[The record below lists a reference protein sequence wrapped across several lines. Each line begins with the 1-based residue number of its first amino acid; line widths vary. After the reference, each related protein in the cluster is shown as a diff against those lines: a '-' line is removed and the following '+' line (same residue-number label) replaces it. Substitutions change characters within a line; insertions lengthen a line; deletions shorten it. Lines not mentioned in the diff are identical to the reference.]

1 MTAPTKTPIDPS
13 EIRAGDTIERHWM
26 GTVMTMPVARLS
38 AKGGLAY
45 SPEGYCVGLTTE
57 DGEKFFLLDRPVPPV
72 SLPTEPTL
80 GWLTWYAGEESSG
93 LGAHRTLLGIYHRM
107 GNGDITDEA
116 AAGAWG
122 AQDVIAFTRATAVPI
137 EALDRLR
144 SDVADWPPMSPNSV
158 LGRFLAAVDE
168 ATS

>member
-1 MTAPTKTPIDPS
+1 MTPPTKTPIDPS
-13 EIRAGDTIERHWM
+13 EIRAGDLIRWEP
-26 GTVMTMPVARLS
+26 GAGVMSNYRAVEYKA
-38 AKGGLAY
+38 G
-45 SPEGYCVGLTTE
+45 C
-57 DGEKFFLLDRPVPPV
+57 DGQQQQSNGSYYLLDRPTPPV

-80 GWLTWYAGEESSG
+80 GWLTWFAGEESSG

-122 AQDVIAFTRATAVPI
+122 PQDVIAFTRATAVPI